1 MSKNIFSLIIYV
13 IFVFIQVFFIDSFE
27 TKFGLIFIPLLVSLF
42 QNDSKQF
49 LYKSFILLFA
59 IEFFRNNFVSIPLF
73 IFLVLNFGVDQF
85 SKIWSNEILLVLKF
99 VVVYLLYN
107 FFSFGILNYSF
118 LVNTFLLLG
127 IFIIRRVLRGGY
139 IRFN

>member
-85 SKIWSNEILLVLKF
+85 SKIWSKEILLVLKF

-118 LVNTFLLLG
+118 LVNTFLILG

>member
-1 MSKNIFSLIIYV
+1 MSKNIFSLINYV

-27 TKFGLIFIPLLVSLF
+27 VKLGLIFIPLLASLF

-73 IFLVLNFGVDQF
+73 IFLVLNFGIDQF
-85 SKIWSNEILLVLKF
+85 SKIWSKEILLILKF
-99 VVVYLLYN
+99 VVVYFLYN
-107 FFSFGILNYSF
+107 FYSFGILNYSF
-118 LVNTFLLLG
+118 LVNTVLIIGL
-127 IFIIRRVLRGGY
+127 FIIRRVLRGGY

>member
-1 MSKNIFSLIIYV
+1 MSKNIFSLINYV

-27 TKFGLIFIPLLVSLF
+27 VKLGLIFIPLLASLF

-85 SKIWSNEILLVLKF
+85 SRIWSKEILLILKF
-99 VVVYLLYN
+99 VVVYFLYN
-107 FFSFGILNYSF
+107 FYSFGILNYSF
-118 LVNTFLLLG
+118 LVNTVLIIGL
-127 IFIIRRVLRGGY
+127 FIIRRVLRGGY

>member
-1 MSKNIFSLIIYV
+1 MSKNIFSLINYV

-27 TKFGLIFIPLLVSLF
+27 VKLGLIFIPLLASLF

-85 SKIWSNEILLVLKF
+85 SKIWSKEILLILKF
-99 VVVYLLYN
+99 VVVYFLYN
-107 FFSFGILNYSF
+107 FYSFGILNYSF
-118 LVNTFLLLG
+118 LVNTVLIIGL
-127 IFIIRRVLRGGY
+127 FIIRRVLRGGY